1 MQQQQQQQQQSVAS
15 TNTVSYIMA
24 NPSRRPLAVSW
35 LRQMHADRHPMANP
49 LPAAVAGELLRD
61 VDFQPGPRPRVFS
74 DPDACYIFKEHLG
87 HRTAVYGQQ
96 QDRWHNSGGV
106 KGSRDLPLVEPLVR
120 RRYGSLIPAG
130 AAKSAGLRYHEYAL
144 LKTDGTDASMTED
157 GTVRLFHVMPRR
169 DDSSSPSTAQ
179 NGAAGNHDAA
189 AAAVAAASAES
200 LGVSVP
206 PSLAA
211 AATAAADAA
220 TAAATLPPTP
230 AVILVSSVR
239 TVAGV
244 TAHTGGDHMVS
255 RAFIGGSMVSTQIA
269 DAQFMPALAGR
280 VCGLYVRASV
290 SPGAGQACQVSE
302 TARVCA
308 RDAAACAFP
317 TRQLP
322 LASKQS
328 PAGTAARG

>member
-1 MQQQQQQQQQSVAS
+1 MS
-15 TNTVSYIMA
+15 
-24 NPSRRPLAVSW
+24 
-35 LRQMHADRHPMANP
+35 NP
-49 LPAAVAGELLRD
+49 LPAAVAAELLQD
-61 VDFQPGPRPRVFS
+61 AGFQPGPRPRVFS
-74 DPDACYIFKEHLG
+74 DPDGCYIFKEHLG

-106 KGSRDLPLVEPLVR
+106 KGSRDLPLADPVVR

-144 LKTDGTDASMTED
+144 LKVEGTESVTED

-169 DDSSSPSTAQ
+169 DDSNAHLTVHASTSGSQ
-179 NGAAGNHDAA
+179 EEA
-189 AAAVAAASAES
+189 AAAVAAASAEN

-211 AATAAADAA
+211 AATAAANAA
-220 TAAATLPPTP
+220 TAAANLPPTP
-230 AVILVSSVR
+230 AVILVSSVK

-244 TAHTGGDHMVS
+244 HAHTGGDYMVS
-255 RAFIGGSMVSTQIA
+255 RAFIGGSMVSTQMS

-290 SPGAGQACQVSE
+290 SPGTGQVCQVTR
-302 TARVCA
+302 TAR
-308 RDAAACAFP
+308 
-317 TRQLP
+317 
-322 LASKQS
+322 
-328 PAGTAARG
+328 TA